1 MISISIVIPV
11 YNTERYVCQCVD
23 SILKQSFQ
31 DFEIIIIDD
40 ASTDAS
46 YEIVKQKY
54 SKLEKVKILQNASNL
69 RQGLTRNIGMKA
81 AKGKYLYFMDSD
93 DVLLPK
99 GLEHLYTEAEKHR
112 ADIMHMSEWWEPA
125 EENFAEKGEIK
136 VFNRRD
142 AGFRPGVYRLPL
154 EAEDRIK
161 VSYGTQRNGVMVW
174 LNLYRR
180 DFLVEKKIEFPDM
193 MHEDNAFAMA
203 CYAATNRIYCCSG
216 LYYLYRQRST
226 STEHDKS
233 FDRLEKELK
242 TLVTGIKYVEKSLS
256 AYVGTETVRYGQL
269 FLFREMWANVLPYY
283 GDGRNIPERTVK
295 TVEKIMKEFF
305 GNDYAFVSILMH
317 FAGCSS
323 SRLRLANTR
332 DSVTLKKSSV

>member
-11 YNTERYVCQCVD
+11 YNTEKYICQCVD

-54 SKLEKVKILQNASNL
+54 SNLEKVKILRNADNL
-69 RQGLTRNIGMKA
+69 RQGLTRNIGIKA

-99 GLEHLYTEAEKHR
+99 CLEHLYTEAEKHG
-112 ADIMHMSEWWEPA
+112 ADIMHMSEWYEPA

-154 EAEDRIK
+154 EALDRIK

-180 DFLVEKKIEFPDM
+180 DFLVEKKIEFPGM
-193 MHEDNAFAMA
+193 MHEDNAFALA
-203 CYAATNRIYCCSG
+203 CYAATNRIYCCPG
-216 LYYLYRQRST
+216 PYYLYRQRST
-226 STEHDKS
+226 STEHEKS
-233 FDRLEKELK
+233 YDRLERELR
-242 TLVTGIKYVEKSLS
+242 TLMSGMKYVEKSLS
-256 AYVGTETVRYGQL
+256 PYVGTELVRYGQRC
-269 FLFREMWANVLPYY
+269 LFRDLWMHVLPYY
-283 GDGRNIPERTVK
+283 GDGDNVEAGTVN
-295 TVEKIMKEFF
+295 TVEKIMKEVF
-305 GNDYAFVSILMH
+305 GEESVFVSFLMH
-317 FAGCSS
+317 RAGISS
-323 SRLRLANTR
+323 IKELSAKSHTAA
-332 DSVTLKKSSV
+332 LKESLV